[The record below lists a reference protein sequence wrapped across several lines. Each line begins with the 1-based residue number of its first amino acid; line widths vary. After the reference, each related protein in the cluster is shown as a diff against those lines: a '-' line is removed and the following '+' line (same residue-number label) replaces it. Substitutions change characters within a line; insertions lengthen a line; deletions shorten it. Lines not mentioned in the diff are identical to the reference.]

1 MIALQKKACFT
12 QFPQVPWKCTDC
24 LLNLILRRVRK
35 LMVACRRKLI
45 HPCMKLQ
52 QILDIMIPHMMRRKE
67 KQVRTICMESLKVAS
82 QQNMTKR
89 NGKT

>member
-1 MIALQKKACFT
+1 MQEEVDTSMYETPAGNAETSLSTGSLFIEFVLFHKF
-12 QFPQVPWKCTDC
+12 
-24 LLNLILRRVRK
+24 ISK
-35 LMVACRRKLI
+35 L
-45 HPCMKLQ
+45 

-67 KQVRTICMESLKVAS
+67 KQARTICMESLKVAS